1 MAEAASPLAMKHR
14 THSTLL
20 NPLRHTPGHRALL
33 TLAASL
39 LLLSCGGEDGDEGPT
54 GEANCRISEVP
65 AEPSFRAHI
74 LPTFQGACT
83 FSSSCH
89 GSKTRSQVD
98 LYLGEKLPRTPADD
112 MSSAEI
118 SEMLAGVIGRASVT
132 APDVQL
138 IAAGSAADSFLMHK
152 VDDTHRGRGYACTP
166 QQSGLDHPC
175 GESMPQTAE
184 ELLCGKER
192 ETLRRWIDQGAKDN

>member
-1 MAEAASPLAMKHR
+1 MKIHLTSFAPL
-14 THSTLL
+14 TLL
-20 NPLRHTPGHRALL
+20 A
-33 TLAASL
+33 LAAGL
-39 LLLSCGGEDGDEGPT
+39 QLSCSSDDGEGGGPS
-54 GEANCRISEVP
+54 GEANCRIEEVP

-98 LYLGEKLPRTPADD
+98 LYLGEKLPRTAADE
-112 MSSAEI
+112 MSSAAI

-138 IAAGSAADSFLMHK
+138 IAAGNAASSFLMHK
-152 VDDTHRGRGYACTP
+152 IDDTHRDQGYACTA
-166 QQSGLDHPC
+166 QASDLDHPC
-175 GESMPQTAE
+175 GDSMPQTAE
-184 ELLCGKER
+184 ELLCSKER
-192 ETLRRWIDQGAKDN
+192 ETIRRWIEQGAKDN